1 MPLTQRE
8 NTSSSAVIHKR
19 LWPSR
24 PLRECLRSYEYVE
37 APAADIE
44 ASPFA
49 VSVLPLLSFR
59 LRSPGTAFE
68 YAEGR
73 ARVLPPAIA
82 LGPCDHRVA
91 DVSYRGHLMNFTIV
105 FEPAGFFRLFHVS
118 PFELRNYAYD
128 CRDVLGE
135 RIARLHE
142 RLREAASPEQ
152 MVSIVEAVLLEKLA
166 DVEACSRMQRAAD
179 VLLETKGR
187 SDLSEVANAAGLSAR
202 SWRRHFSTE
211 IGVAPKRY
219 LRMLRLRHAI
229 ALKRMRPPRSWT
241 QIGLEAGYYDQSHLI
256 AEFRSMCGSAPSDF
270 IRELASVPDIVAGA
284 VYNSPGIESCEP
296 ARPRL
301 TEFYKSAGEFGGTMA
316 GRGAM
321 A

>member
-1 MPLTQRE
+1 
-8 NTSSSAVIHKR
+8 VIHKR
-19 LWPSR
+19 LLPSR
-24 PLRECLRSYEYVE
+24 PLREYLRSYEYVE
-37 APAADIE
+37 APAGDVE
-44 ASPFA
+44 ASPCA
-49 VSVLPLLSFR
+49 VSVLPLLSFH
-59 LRSPGTAFE
+59 LRSPCTAFE

-91 DVSYRGHLMNFTIV
+91 DVSYTGHLMNFAIV
-105 FEPAGFFRLFHVS
+105 FEPAGFFRLFRVS

-135 RIARLHE
+135 RVARLHE

-152 MVSIVEAVLLEKLA
+152 MASIVEGVLLEYA
-166 DVEACSRMQRAAD
+166 ANSESCSRMHRAAA

-187 SDLSEVANAAGLSAR
+187 SDLTEVSNAAGLSDR
-202 SWRRHFSTE
+202 SWRRHFSRE

-229 ALKRMRPPRSWT
+229 VLKRMEPARPWT
-241 QIGLEAGYYDQSHLI
+241 QVGLEAGYYDQSHLI
-256 AEFRSMCGSAPSDF
+256 AEFRAMCGSAPSDF
-270 IRELASVPDIVAGA
+270 IRELASVPEIVAGA
-284 VYNSPGIESCEP
+284 VYSSSGTESGEP
-296 ARPRL
+296 TRPRL
-301 TEFYKSAGEFGGTMA
+301 TEFYKSTREFGGTMS
-316 GRGAM
+316 GRGAI

>member
-1 MPLTQRE
+1 MSLTQRE
-8 NTSSSAVIHKR
+8 NAPSSAVIHRR

-24 PLRECLRSYEYVE
+24 PLREYVRSYEYVE

-91 DVSYRGHLMNFTIV
+91 DVSYTGHLMNFTIV

-118 PFELRNYAYD
+118 PFELRNHAYD
-128 CRDVLGE
+128 VRDVLGE
-135 RIARLHE
+135 RVARLHA
-142 RLREAASPEQ
+142 RLLEAASPEQ
-152 MVSIVEAVLLEKLA
+152 MASIVEAVLLA
-166 DVEACSRMQRAAD
+166 DVVDAEPCSRMQRAAD

-187 SDLSEVANAAGLSAR
+187 SELAEVAHAAGLSAR
-202 SWRRHFSTE
+202 SWRRHFVSE

-219 LRMLRLRHAI
+219 LRMLRMRHAI
-229 ALKRMRPPRSWT
+229 VLKRMAPARSWT

-256 AEFRSMCGSAPSDF
+256 AEFRAMGGSAPSDF
-270 IRELASVPDIVAGA
+270 MRELAGVPDIVAGA
-284 VYNSPGIESCEP
+284 VYGSTGADSRAP
-296 ARPRL
+296 APPRL
-301 TEFYKSAGEFGGTMA
+301 TEFYKSAGAFGATMA
-316 GRGAM
+316 GPGAM